1 MRFLLRI
8 MHGGQ
13 RWLPYNLPFYYFDPK
28 ELGLPKEYYHNPI
41 AVYTHPRVPRD
52 MVLYCLD
59 RLSELTSPSD
69 VCVTAIFDTTR
80 KITANPI
87 FAVIEHL
94 ELYSADEGKP
104 RIRYVC
110 FAVNGKHSEEL
121 EKCFEEYLYTND
133 RMLSKLIEELLK
145 YIGDDLLYE
154 YIGRTRMPEDEPP
167 LVFEEELNLLK
178 YCIDL
183 LRLFWGLGMVK

>member
-1 MRFLLRI
+1 MRFLLRM
-8 MHGGQ
+8 MHEGQ
-13 RWLPYNLPFYYFDPK
+13 RWLPYNIPFYYFDPI

-41 AVYTHPRVPRD
+41 TVYTYPRVPREI
-52 MVLYCLD
+52 VQLCLD
-59 RLSELTSPSD
+59 RLSELASPSD
-69 VCVTAIFDTTR
+69 IYATAIFDTTR

-87 FAVIEHL
+87 FAIIEHL

-110 FAVNGKHSEEL
+110 FAVNGELSETL

-133 RMLSKLIEELLK
+133 RTLNKLIEELLR
-145 YIGDDLLYE
+145 YVGDDLLYE
-154 YIGRTRMPEDEPP
+154 YIERTKMPEDEPSF
-167 LVFEEELNLLK
+167 VSEEELNLLK
-178 YCIDL
+178 YCINL

>member
-1 MRFLLRI
+1 MRFIIRM

-13 RWLPYNLPFYYFDPK
+13 RWLPYNVPFYYFAPR
-28 ELGLPKEYYHNPI
+28 ELGLPKEYYYNPI
-41 AVYTHPRVPRD
+41 AVYTYPRVPRD

-87 FAVIEHL
+87 FAIIEHL

-110 FAVNGKHSEEL
+110 FAVNGELSEAL
-121 EKCFEEYLYTND
+121 EKCFEEYLFTND
-133 RMLSKLIEELLK
+133 PELTKLIEELLK

-154 YIGRTRMPEDEPP
+154 YIERTRSPSNDPP
-167 LVFEEELNLLK
+167 LVFEEEIAVLK
-178 YCIDL
+178 YCINL
-183 LRLFWGLGMVK
+183 LRTFWGL